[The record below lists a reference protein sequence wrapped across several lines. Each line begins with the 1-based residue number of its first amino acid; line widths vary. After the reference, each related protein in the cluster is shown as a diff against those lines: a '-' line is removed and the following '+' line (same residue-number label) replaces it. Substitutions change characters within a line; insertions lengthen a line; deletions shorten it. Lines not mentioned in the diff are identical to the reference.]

1 MPSTTE
7 ITVQQLSRLIGLP
20 SAPAIVDVRT
30 EEDYAAAPHLI
41 PGSRR
46 RDFRAVKT
54 WAGHYHGRSVIV
66 ACQRGLKLSQGVAA
80 WMRHEGIDAQTLEGG
95 FEAWKGAGHLLVRTE
110 KLPARDE
117 HDRTV
122 WVTRA
127 RPKVDRIA
135 CPWLIRRF
143 VDPGA
148 VFLFVAPSEVLPV
161 AERFSATP
169 FDIDGVFWSHR
180 GETCTFDTMI
190 AEFGLK
196 SEPLSRLAAS
206 FAVRIRPNWISH
218 RKPPA
223 CSRPRS
229 DTRACIAT
237 TSRSSTPRWRC
248 TTPSTG
254 GAATRRRKRTTG
266 RRPRLRLEQGSMQQD
281 TVIAGTAPPPTYAE
295 ALKVWARIGLLSF
308 GGPAGQIA
316 LMHRELV
323 EERKWIDEGRYLNAL
338 NFCMLLPGPEA
349 MQLAT
354 YVGWRLHGLK
364 GGLTAGLLFVI
375 PGALIVLAL
384 SMLYAAF
391 GKLPLVEAVFVG
403 IKAAVLA
410 IVVEAL
416 LRIARR
422 SLKDG
427 VEWAI
432 AGSAFVAIFFLA
444 VPFPLIVLAAALI
457 GFARG
462 GNAPAASSV
471 ANADSG
477 APIAQTLTT
486 TAVWL
491 AIWIVPL
498 AALAAMFGPS
508 HVLSQIA
515 LFFSKLAV
523 VTFGGAYAVLA
534 YMAQDVV
541 ETHRWLTAGEMLDG
555 LGLAETT
562 PGPLILVTEFV
573 GFLAAHRHG
582 GGNPW
587 VMGVLGAL
595 VTLWATFAP
604 CFLWIFAGAPY
615 IERLNAEPRL
625 KAALAAVTA
634 AVVGVILN
642 LTVWFAL
649 HVLFASVTE
658 RFAGPLRLH
667 APDLASI
674 SWPALLLSGVAIVLL
689 FVLHRGV
696 LTTLAVCGALAFA
709 WHAVA

>member
-1 MPSTTE
+1 
-7 ITVQQLSRLIGLP
+7 
-20 SAPAIVDVRT
+20 
-30 EEDYAAAPHLI
+30 
-41 PGSRR
+41 
-46 RDFRAVKT
+46 
-54 WAGHYHGRSVIV
+54 
-66 ACQRGLKLSQGVAA
+66 
-80 WMRHEGIDAQTLEGG
+80 
-95 FEAWKGAGHLLVRTE
+95 
-110 KLPARDE
+110 
-117 HDRTV
+117 
-122 WVTRA
+122 
-127 RPKVDRIA
+127 
-135 CPWLIRRF
+135 
-143 VDPGA
+143 
-148 VFLFVAPSEVLPV
+148 
-161 AERFSATP
+161 
-169 FDIDGVFWSHR
+169 
-180 GETCTFDTMI
+180 
-190 AEFGLK
+190 
-196 SEPLSRLAAS
+196 
-206 FAVRIRPNWISH
+206 
-218 RKPPA
+218 
-223 CSRPRS
+223 
-229 DTRACIAT
+229 
-237 TSRSSTPRWRC
+237 
-248 TTPSTG
+248 
-254 GAATRRRKRTTG
+254 
-266 RRPRLRLEQGSMQQD
+266 MQQD
-281 TVIAGTAPPPTYAE
+281 AVTTGSDRPPTYAE

-349 MQLAT
+349 TQLAT
-354 YVGWRLHGLK
+354 YVGWRLHGIK
-364 GGLTAGLLFVI
+364 GGLAAGILFVI
-375 PGALIVLAL
+375 PGALVVLAL

-391 GKLPLVEAVFVG
+391 GKLPLVEALFIG

-422 SLKDG
+422 SLKDN

-432 AGSAFVAIFFLA
+432 AGAAFVAIFFLA

-462 GNAPAASSV
+462 VDVPAASRIAKPDAGV
-471 ANADSG
+471 
-477 APIAQTLTT
+477 PITQTLTT

-491 AIWIVPL
+491 VIWIVPL
-498 AALAAMFGPS
+498 AFLAAMFGPS

-515 LFFSKLAV
+515 FFFSKLAV

-587 VMGVLGAL
+587 LMGVLGAI

-658 RFAGPLRLH
+658 RFVGPLRLH
-667 APDLASI
+667 TPDLASI

-696 LTTLAVCGALAFA
+696 LTALAVCGALALA
-709 WHAVA
+709 WHVMA